1 MIYFNIIIY
10 LPFFQSAFIGI
21 VIYVD
26 CHLTGENIEE
36 GKKQQ
41 ELHLCPA
48 GHVSDYWMTD

>member
-1 MIYFNIIIY
+1 MISFYIILY

-48 GHVSDYWMTD
+48 GHVSDY